1 MATIKKQGNLIFRI
15 AKSSREGDFFMVGK
29 KEKVSEQEFWDKV
42 GVKVK
47 ELTESKPD
55 KYEETFKK
63 AKNYLLTSRESL
75 TIKDTWFEVRIG
87 HVKK

>member
-1 MATIKKQGNLIFRI
+1 MATKIKKGDLIFRI
-15 AKSSREGDFFMVGK
+15 AKSSKEGDFFMVGEK
-29 KEKVSEQEFWDKV
+29 YKVSEQEFWDKV

-55 KYEETFKK
+55 KYEETFEK

-75 TIKDTWFEVRIG
+75 TINDTWFEIRIG
-87 HVKK
+87 RVKK